1 MLALKVQTGQ
11 LMASIILRECQLRNV
26 LHSSIIVI
34 YFAVIKPI
42 KCVAFVTIVEVSMV
56 MRVIQLKV
64 FGSVP
69 VVAYKCESKRAMLIL
84 NCRRLQLFYCL
95 AIKFPRFA

>member
-34 YFAVIKPI
+34 YFAVI
-42 KCVAFVTIVEVSMV
+42 VAFVTIVEVSMM